1 MRKINKQI
9 LIVLTCLFVG
19 LAFVFWPLP
28 YYIEYPGAAENVAKY
43 VKVNH
48 QKAHT
53 KGQFML
59 VYVSLMQA
67 TPATLLASYFQDY
80 HEIESKADVLGDND
94 TAEYNQVQE
103 YYMDD
108 AVNQAKYVALK
119 LAGKE
124 VWQNY
129 LGMYVMSVASDSTFK
144 DKLRVGDVIT
154 KINGVHYSNSQA
166 FIQAVGKMPENT
178 QISLT
183 ILRNGHEKILT
194 GKTKKITKKRV
205 GIGITLADRSEIKT
219 SIPIEANLA
228 DIGGPSAGLMLTL
241 QMYMQVSQQDLTKGQ
256 KIAGTGTMD
265 KTGRVGDIGG
275 IDKKVVA
282 SAKAGAKIF
291 FAPNNP
297 VSKAEKKANP
307 QALSNYAE
315 AKKTAKAI
323 GTKMKIVPV
332 KTIQDALDYLK
343 NEN

>member
-1 MRKINKQI
+1 MHRLNKKFWI
-9 LIVLTCLFVG
+9 IICCLCFS

-43 VKVNH
+43 VKIEH
-48 QKAHT
+48 KKAQT

-59 VYVSLMQA
+59 VYVSLLQA
-67 TPATLLASYFQDY
+67 TPATLLASYFQPY
-80 HEIESKADVLGDND
+80 HEIEAKEDVLGNNN

-103 YYMDD
+103 YYMED
-108 AVNQAKYVALK
+108 AINQAKYVALK
-119 LAGKE
+119 LAHKPVE
-124 VWQNY
+124 QTY
-129 LGMYVMSVASDSTFK
+129 LGMYVMSVASTSNFK
-144 DKLRVGDVIT
+144 DKLQVGDIIT
-154 KINGVHYSNSQA
+154 KINGVHYQNSPA
-166 FIQAVGKMPENT
+166 FIRAVSKMAPNT
-178 QISLT
+178 QVKLT
-183 ILRNGHEKILT
+183 ILRDGHEKNLT

-241 QMYMQVSQQDLTKGQ
+241 QMYMQLTKANLTQGN
-256 KIAGTGTMD
+256 KIAGTGTID
-265 KTGRVGDIGG
+265 KDGNVGDIGG

-297 VSKAEKKANP
+297 VSKAEKKIDPA
-307 QALSNYAE
+307 ALSNYQE

-332 KTIQDALDYLK
+332 RTIEDALVYLQ
-343 NEN
+343 NNN